1 MRISLTSIVL
11 LFISSSA
18 LAHGEDKFGPNK
30 GFVRMPGAFHTEI
43 VPFEKNKIKVYLLD
57 IAWKN
62 PTVLDSE
69 VKATLISKSTEDA
82 VCAVKKNYF
91 ICSFSKSVNL
101 KKKAEL
107 QVTATRE
114 NKKGNV
120 AVYNLPLKL
129 EKVPEIEMKK
139 TEDKID
145 HSSHH

>member
-1 MRISLTSIVL
+1 MTKIFTAIVL
-11 LFISSSA
+11 LAATSA
-18 LAHGEDKFGPNK
+18 FAHGEDKKGPHK
-30 GFVRMPGAFHTEI
+30 GFVRMPGAFHTE
-43 VPFEKNKIKVYLLD
+43 VVVNSKNTLKVYLLD
-57 IAWKN
+57 IGWKN

-69 VKATLISKSTEDA
+69 IKATLISKSTEDA
-82 VCAVKKNYF
+82 VCAAKKNYF
-91 ICSFSKSVNL
+91 LCSFSKSVNL
-101 KKKAEL
+101 KQKAEL

-139 TEDKID
+139 TEDKMD